1 MCTVINQHGTTGLGV
16 KRTLLRAGNNHLD
29 GLSRGRRLH
38 HPCYFS
44 SEEDCNCE
52 EQDSGGKER
61 TNGR

>member
-1 MCTVINQHGTTGLGV
+1 VT
-16 KRTLLRAGNNHLD
+16 RTLLRAGNNHLD

-44 SEEDCNCE
+44 SEEDCDCE
-52 EQDSGGKER
+52 EQDSGDKQR